1 MCLNSLA
8 TSFLHSRSVLLSVFF
23 LEYSVVRRDLFVNLI
38 LKVLLMYIS
47 KKTRNLALATGAVSV
62 LAVAP
67 AHATLNTAVGTS
79 FTTLQT
85 DGLALVDLAWPVVTA
100 LTVAF
105 IIIGLF
111 KKAAAKAV

>member
-1 MCLNSLA
+1 MYVSKKSKNISLA
-8 TSFLHSRSVLLSVFF
+8 TG
-23 LEYSVVRRDLFVNLI
+23 
-38 LKVLLMYIS
+38 
-47 KKTRNLALATGAVSV
+47 LALAVGV
-62 LAVAP
+62 VAP
-67 AHATLNTAVGTS
+67 ASATLNSGVATAFTS
-79 FTTLQT
+79 LQT

>member
-1 MCLNSLA
+1 MKKSNL
-8 TSFLHSRSVLLSVFF
+8 
-23 LEYSVVRRDLFVNLI
+23 VRV
-38 LKVLLMYIS
+38 
-47 KKTRNLALATGAVSV
+47 TLATGSV
-62 LAVAP
+62 VLMSIADAQAALNAGVA
-67 AHATLNTAVGTS
+67 TA

-111 KKAAAKAV
+111 KKAANKAV

>member
-1 MCLNSLA
+1 MKKSNLLRVTLA
-8 TSFLHSRSVLLSVFF
+8 S
-23 LEYSVVRRDLFVNLI
+23 
-38 LKVLLMYIS
+38 
-47 KKTRNLALATGAVSV
+47 GAVV
-62 LAVAP
+62 LMSIAEAQ
-67 AHATLNTAVGTS
+67 AALNAGVSTA

-111 KKAAAKAV
+111 KKAANKAV